1 MNEQAIKDIVEGI
14 IKGVLRAHD
23 GCGPSCSPQTGCVP
37 PSAPQGGEG
46 GAIPV
51 EISARHVHLS
61 EQDAHTLFGG
71 PLTPDRDLSQPG
83 QFLSKERVRLIGP
96 RGVIDNVAVLGPSRG
111 RSQAEVSKTDAR
123 ILGVE
128 APVRQSG
135 DLKGTPGIILA
146 SHSGIVGLEEG
157 LIVAS
162 RHIHMS
168 PEDAARFRVGDRD
181 LVCVRLEGDRPIVLE
196 DVLVRVDPSFKLAM
210 HIDADE
216 GNGSGWRAGVSGRI
230 VGKKA

>member
-14 IKGVLRAHD
+14 VKSVLRTQD
-23 GCGPSCSPQTGCVP
+23 GVMPSCPPQAGC
-37 PSAPQGGEG
+37 APRTGEG
-46 GAIPV
+46 GPIPV

-61 EQDAHTLFGG
+61 EQDALALFGG
-71 PLTPDRDLSQPG
+71 PLTPDRPLSQPG

-96 RGVIDNVAVLGPSRG
+96 RGVIDNVAILGPSRG

-135 DLKGTPGIILA
+135 DTKGAPGVILA
-146 SHSGIVGLEEG
+146 SRTGIVGLEEG

-162 RHIHMS
+162 RHIHMA
-168 PEDAARFRVGDRD
+168 PEDAARFRVKDKD
-181 LVCVRLEGDRPIVLE
+181 LVCVRLEGDRPAVFE

-216 GNGSGWRAGVSGRI
+216 GNGSGWRAGVTGTI
-230 VGKKA
+230 TGKKV